1 MLFISAIKM
10 SSSPLLVFDFDHTIT
25 DLNTDVEVQKLAPGG
40 EIPASS
46 EMRGLYTD
54 KGWTDF
60 MGAVFALLHENNV
73 TQVRYIQYHRV
84 LDSPDV
90 SKFQSEILSLMAGL
104 GFTSNMSNLL
114 EESVKDLGAT
124 IIIISDS
131 NSVFINHI
139 LEVQKMD
146 HLVDKVFTNPAH
158 WTEDGK
164 LLIQPYHHQVEGGRG
179 FISILSILIVGNL
192 HFVNQEPVQGSDSR
206 GLHFLMWEKL

>member
-1 MLFISAIKM
+1 
-10 SSSPLLVFDFDHTIT
+10 
-25 DLNTDVEVQKLAPGG
+25 
-40 EIPASS
+40 
-46 EMRGLYTD
+46 
-54 KGWTDF
+54 
-60 MGAVFALLHENNV
+60 
-73 TQVRYIQYHRV
+73 
-84 LDSPDV
+84 
-90 SKFQSEILSLMAGL
+90 MAGL